1 MSNKPIKLK
10 KDDYSIE
17 IKYSEEAVEKK
28 LIKIISKSGDEI
40 IFSADEMISILVSQ
54 VNTETL
60 EPTFVDMERI
70 NVVEVGRQ
78 LKCVLDRD
86 FKKGEEININYT
98 HPYPLEFALI
108 EEMYKIAKVDPG
120 IKVFELTAEFIKET
134 KEKIKP
140 EMDKY
145 VKKFYDSFKQLKIK

>member
-1 MSNKPIKLK
+1 MNNKPIQLK
-10 KDDYSIE
+10 KDDYTID
-17 IKYSEEAVEKK
+17 IKYSDEAVEKK
-28 LIKIISKSGDEI
+28 LIKFTTKSGDEI
-40 IFSADEMISILVSQ
+40 VFSADEMISILVLQ

-60 EPTFVDMERI
+60 EPTFVDMDRI
-70 NVVEVGRQ
+70 NIVEVGRQ

-86 FKKGEEININYT
+86 FKKGEEISLNYT

-120 IKVFELTAEFIKET
+120 TKVFELTNEFIKET

-140 EMDKY
+140 EMEKY
-145 VKKFYDSFKQLKIK
+145 IKKFYESFKQINIK

>member
-1 MSNKPIKLK
+1 MSNKQVQLK
-10 KDDYSIE
+10 KDDYTID
-17 IKYSEEAVEKK
+17 IKYSDEAVEKK
-28 LIKIISKSGDEI
+28 LIKFTTKSGDEI
-40 IFSADEMISILVSQ
+40 VFSADEMISMLVSQ

-86 FKKGEEININYT
+86 FKKGEEINLNYT

-108 EEMYKIAKVDPG
+108 EEMHKIAKVDPG
-120 IKVFELTAEFIKET
+120 IKVFELTGEFIKET

-140 EMDKY
+140 EMEKY
-145 VKKFYDSFKQLKIK
+145 VKKFYDSFKQLKVN

>member
-1 MSNKPIKLK
+1 MNKPIKLE
-10 KDDYSIE
+10 KDNYSIE
-17 IKYSEEAVEKK
+17 IKYSDEAVEKK
-28 LIKIISKSGDEI
+28 LIKFSTKSGDEI
-40 IFSADEMISILVSQ
+40 IFSADEMISMLVSQ

-108 EEMYKIAKVDPG
+108 EEMYKIAKVDEG
-120 IKVFELTAEFIKET
+120 IKVFELTNDFIKET

-140 EMDKY
+140 EMEKY
-145 VKKFYDSFKQLKIK
+145 VKKFYESFKQLKVK

>member
-1 MSNKPIKLK
+1 MSKPIKLEK
-10 KDDYSIE
+10 ENYSIE
-17 IKYSEEAVEKK
+17 VKYSDEAVEKK
-28 LIKIISKSGDEI
+28 LIRIVTKSGDEVV
-40 IFSADEMISILVSQ
+40 FSAEEMISILVSQ

-60 EPTFVDMERI
+60 SPTFVDMERI

-78 LKCVLDRD
+78 LKCVLEEDM
-86 FKKGEEININYT
+86 KKGQEININYT

-120 IKVFELTAEFIKET
+120 IKVYELTSEFIKET

-140 EMDKY
+140 EMESF
-145 VKKFYDSFKQLKIK
+145 VKKFYQTFKKVDIK